1 MTIETKK
8 INNPN
13 SGYKNTISKSN
24 LDITEQLNALNKKT
38 QEQIAQARNSEL
50 ALLKDVEKLHFDNL
64 VDKGMD
70 ILEENEE
77 AYFQVIGEN
86 NYKGLDDITRT
97 TLKKQILSIIN
108 TIAENISRKHLSIE
122 NKQAELLTRLN
133 PEILKTEYIKAK
145 AYLDK
150 LMDTAERE
158 YAESNGLS
166 SKSSNNTFVIN
177 SKPFDPSKL
186 QNDAAINHAIDNGLI
201 NKNSQVNST
210 NGILAGAVGLGL
222 GSQGKTFNN
231 GIKTENKQE
240 ITIKETPTTDFGKT
254 FDTLKTQSGI
264 SSEDQKIL
272 GKLKA
277 NIDTNTGKLKNEV
290 SLGEGNELKLSPDG
304 KKIILSGLGFKYE
317 YSNPLDGESLTNV
330 FNKTSSIIFLD
341 KTGITCLGEKNIRN
355 MFFNINKFN
364 TAGIQLNIDKKDGL
378 TSIERLIILATL
390 KKLDLINSYDPTDLS
405 KRIGNKQDF
414 ENKLNTKTNF
424 YKNGVYSSFNFENTI
439 AAIAKKSTKNEGEKV
454 FA

>member
-13 SGYKNTISKSN
+13 SWYKNTISKSN

-64 VDKGMD
+64 VDKWMD

-77 AYFQVIGEN
+77 AYFQVIWEN
-86 NYKGLDDITRT
+86 NYKWLDDITRT

-158 YAESNGLS
+158 YAESNWLS

-186 QNDAAINHAIDNGLI
+186 QNDAAINHAIDNWLI

-210 NGILAGAVGLGL
+210 NWILAWAVWLGL
-222 GSQGKTFNN
+222 WSQWKTFNN

-272 GKLKA
+272 WKLKA
-277 NIDTNTGKLKNEV
+277 NIDTNTWKLKNEV
-290 SLGEGNELKLSPDG
+290 SLWEWNELKLSPDG

-317 YSNPLDGESLTNV
+317 YSNPLDWESLTNV

-341 KTGITCLGEKNIRN
+341 KTWITCLGEKNIRN

-364 TAGIQLNIDKKDGL
+364 TAWIQLNIDKKDWL

-405 KRIGNKQDF
+405 KRIWNKQDF

-424 YKNGVYSSFNFENTI
+424 YKNWVYSSFNFENTI
-439 AAIAKKSTKNEGEKV
+439 AAIAKKSTKNEWEKV